1 MICSSVKR
9 FFTSNLRRLGDW
21 TPNRRATQNRGDVG
35 CGVEPWLCRH
45 DHDTS
50 LALPFGK
57 RVIEAL
63 KPYDV
68 EPHLDFVVDHY
79 VVVDLNRYS
88 LGKRKGRLAE
98 AIQALT

>member
-1 MICSSVKR
+1 MKPNRIFK
-9 FFTSNLRRLGDW
+9 TTE
-21 TPNRRATQNRGDVG
+21 TPNPAVDAVLNHGFAAI
-35 CGVEPWLCRH
+35 

-63 KPYDV
+63 KPYDI
-68 EPHLDFVVDHY
+68 EPHLDY
-79 VVVDLNRYS
+79 VADFFVVDLNRFPLS
-88 LGKRKGRLAE
+88 ERRGRLSQ